1 MPTTMTNAVSNAST
15 NASDDEVFRV
25 TVSAAVRDHLYAE
38 ADRLDVP
45 VDQVIRSILQR
56 AAPSDLPSPR
66 RTEDPPSPS
75 PPSASDTAQPVEKQR
90 EKTKP
95 RKTSPG
101 EANQDGTQQ
110 DENPQT
116 GSERD
121 STFEAVPKPEDLLPR
136 DFEPGANPDADN
148 APAARS
154 AEDAVEGSEGDPE
167 RDPAGDATVM
177 DMLTSARGRLDAL
190 ADRQDS
196 RATGRMHRITQRL
209 KIIRAQSDAHP
220 SLSPVRSP
228 SSDRVQRALQRSNLT
243 PPGTPI
249 EDPSPTD
256 DGATS
261 MFEVLEDDPAA

>member
-1 MPTTMTNAVSNAST
+1 MPTPMTNPVSNAST
-15 NASDDEVFRV
+15 DASGDEVFRV

-56 AAPSDLPSPR
+56 ATPS
-66 RTEDPPSPS
+66 DPPSARRTKDQLPLSPS
-75 PPSASDTAQPVEKQR
+75 SASDAAQPVEKQR
-90 EKTKP
+90 EETKR
-95 RKTSPG
+95 RKMSPG
-101 EANQDGTQQ
+101 EAKQ
-110 DENPQT
+110 DEIRQDETPRA

-121 STFEAVPKPEDLLPR
+121 GTFEAMPKPEDLLPR
-136 DFEPGANPDADN
+136 DFELGANPDADN
-148 APAARS
+148 APTARS
-154 AEDAVEGSEGDPE
+154 AEDAVEGSEGNPE
-167 RDPAGDATVM
+167 GDPAGDATVM

-196 RATGRMHRITQRL
+196 HATGRMHRITQRL

-228 SSDRVQRALQRSNLT
+228 SSDRMQRALRRSNLT
-243 PPGTPI
+243 SPGAPA
-249 EDPSPTD
+249 EDPSSTD
-256 DGATS
+256 DAATS